1 MSPWLFNLHMDG
13 VFREVQIRTL
23 GRGVLLVSDGE
34 GKKVSQLL
42 FADDSVMVA
51 VCKEKFEKFM
61 DEFGRA
67 YRRKKLNVYV
77 TKRKVWRSV
86 GDGIVGE
93 MNIVMDGQVLEEVKL
108 FKYLGA
114 LAIAREEVY
123 AEEQLRV

>member
-1 MSPWLFNLHMDG
+1 
-13 VFREVQIRTL
+13 
-23 GRGVLLVSDGE
+23 
-34 GKKVSQLL
+34 
-42 FADDSVMVA
+42 
-51 VCKEKFEKFM
+51 M

-123 AEEQLRV
+123 AEEQLRI